1 MTKVLVMLHK
11 RSDQNWDEFQ
21 RYWRE
26 THGPIAARIPGLRG
40 YVQNH
45 AADRGNV
52 PYAVAEL
59 YFDSPEA
66 LQAALATPEGQ
77 AALAD
82 LGNFVD
88 AQQTGLAVVE
98 EVRIV

>member
-1 MTKVLVMLHK
+1 MTKALVMLHK
-11 RSDQNWDEFQ
+11 RADQSWDEFQ

-26 THGPIAARIPGLRG
+26 THGPMVQQIPGVRR

-45 AADRGNV
+45 ATDRGAV

-59 YFDSPEA
+59 SFDSPEA
-66 LQAALATPEGQ
+66 LQAGLATPEGQ
-77 AALAD
+77 AALGD

-88 AQQTGLAVVE
+88 GERTEMVIVE